1 MKLTRKDFLRTAAG
15 AATAAAIP
23 SGRVLAAEGPARV
36 TNQAEGSRVP
46 APEFNGKPR
55 RGVSIYSYTG
65 EYGVSMTMED
75 CFMDMYDMEAEGI
88 EILANGHIPGYP
100 NPTEEWVQWWHSTL
114 TKYNIVPGEYGHWVD
129 SRRQPG
135 RTLTTRESYD
145 MLVRDLR
152 LASKLGFKVARTKLG
167 VIDEILTPVENWQ
180 EFIKMALP
188 VAEEYDVRMCPEIHQ
203 PTALKSKMVNDY
215 INFIEKTGTKYFGIN
230 IDFGVFSSKR
240 MNIPGVIDEPS
251 QPEDMIP
258 LLPYTHACH
267 AKFTNMSEDL
277 IETDHPYDRIIPILL
292 DQKWEGYLLSE
303 YEGPNRDVP
312 GYASD
317 QLRKQHVMMKRLL
330 GEI

>member
-23 SGRVLAAEGPARV
+23 SSGVLAAEKHSGASPQSVSGHASV
-36 TNQAEGSRVP
+36 
-46 APEFNGKPR
+46 PEFNGKPK

-75 CFMDMYDMEAEGI
+75 CFADMYDMEAEGI

-100 NPTEEWVQWWHSTL
+100 NPSEEWVQWWHTTL
-114 TKYNIVPGEYGHWVD
+114 SKYNIVPGEYGHWID

-135 RTLTTRESYD
+135 RLLTTQESYD
-145 MLVRDLR
+145 MVVRDLK
-152 LASKLGFKVARTKLG
+152 LANKLGFKVARTKLG

-203 PTALKSKMVNDY
+203 PTALKSKMVDDY

-240 MNIPGVIDEPS
+240 MNIPGVVDEPS

-258 LLPYTHACH
+258 LLPYTYACH

-277 IETDHPYDRIIPILL
+277 IETDHPYERIIPILL